1 MNIFEMK
8 RNEPVVAVC
17 QVSRE
22 IALYGLV
29 TSDPQVRITVS
40 TSDRIS
46 AGSLAMSAGS
56 DGVATVRQWRLLLPL
71 R

>member
-22 IALYGLV
+22 IALYGYL
-29 TSDPQVRITVS
+29 R
-40 TSDRIS
+40 S
-46 AGSLAMSAGS
+46 AGAHYSFKLTEFPLAVSRCQQARMA
-56 DGVATVRQWRLLLPL
+56 LLRPAMEAALAAAL